1 MSFINVLFK
10 RVTTAI
16 RGTEAIQDGKIL
28 LDYERPSIY
37 VDNGSTRVEL
47 TPRDTSLS
55 TTSTNAI
62 ANNALTNSI
71 INTTAEVSAITADN
85 IPCGTKP
92 VKELINSLTGEY
104 LLLSDVFASGEILS
118 ATDVNV
124 IKKNNQITISGTV
137 YASVVSNTNVLI
149 GVLKTAYKPIKRT
162 TSCFSGTSPA
172 NYGVVIVALDGTITL
187 GANVTNASYCAFN
200 VTYLIA

>member
-47 TPRDTSLS
+47 TPRDTALS

-92 VKELINSLTGEY
+92 VKELITSLTVVTGT
-104 LLLSDVFASGEILS
+104 LSIG
-118 ATDVNV
+118 ATS
-124 IKKNNQITISGTV
+124 ITISNARIT
-137 YASVVSNTNVLI
+137 TNSILDF
-149 GVLKTAYKPIKRT
+149 Y
-162 TSCFSGTSPA
+162 TSI
-172 NYGVVIVALDGTITL
+172 YGVNPSTVTVSAGKVVLTFPAQAVAMTVGVRIN
-187 GANVTNASYCAFN
+187 G
-200 VTYLIA
+200 

>member
-47 TPRDTSLS
+47 TPRDTALS

-71 INTTAEVSAITADN
+71 INTTAEVNAITADN

-92 VKELINSLTGEY
+92 VKELNTS
-104 LLLSDVFASGEILS
+104 LLSVTTYVGSDGKLHF
-118 ATDVNV
+118 TDS
-124 IKKNNQITISGTV
+124 TG
-137 YASVVSNTNVLI
+137 ADSVL
-149 GVLKTAYKPIKRT
+149 P
-162 TSCFSGTSPA
+162 FSRG
-172 NYGVVIVALDGTITL
+172 
-187 GANVTNASYCAFN
+187 
-200 VTYLIA
+200 